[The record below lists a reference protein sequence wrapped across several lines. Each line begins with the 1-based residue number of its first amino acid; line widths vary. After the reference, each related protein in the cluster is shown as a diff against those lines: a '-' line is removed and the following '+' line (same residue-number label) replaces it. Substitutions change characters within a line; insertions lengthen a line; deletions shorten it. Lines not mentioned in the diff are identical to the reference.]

1 MRRGRPVDREL
12 SRFFPRITLSLVA
25 GFLLFLLS
33 AGLYVLPVLLE
44 PAPPGANLDYHQE
57 RVRARMQGKLIWFL
71 VGSFLCTALV
81 SARPRGGG
89 ARKP

>member
-1 MRRGRPVDREL
+1 MRRGRPDDREL

-33 AGLYVLPVLLE
+33 SGLYVLPVLLE
-44 PAPPGANLDYHQE
+44 PAPPGAILDYHQE
-57 RVRARMQGKLIWFL
+57 RVRARMQGKVIWFL

-81 SARPRGGG
+81 SARPRGGST
-89 ARKP
+89 RKP

>member
-1 MRRGRPVDREL
+1 MRRDRPHDREL

-33 AGLYVLPVLLE
+33 SGLYVLPVLLE
-44 PAPPGANLDYHQE
+44 PAPPGAILDYHQE
-57 RVRARMQGKLIWFL
+57 RVRARMQGKVIWFL

-81 SARPRGGG
+81 SARPRGGS

>member
-1 MRRGRPVDREL
+1 MRRGRPDDREL

-33 AGLYVLPVLLE
+33 SGLYVLPVLLE
-44 PAPPGANLDYHQE
+44 PAPPGAILDYHQE
-57 RVRARMQGKLIWFL
+57 RVRAHMQGKVIWFL
-71 VGSFLCTALV
+71 VGSFLCAALV
-81 SARPRGGG
+81 SARPRGGS

>member
-1 MRRGRPVDREL
+1 MRRGRLNDREL

-33 AGLYVLPVLLE
+33 SGLYVLPVLLE
-44 PAPPGANLDYHQE
+44 PAPPGAILDYHQE
-57 RVRARMQGKLIWFL
+57 RVRARMQGKVIWFL